1 MRLFLN
7 RSILNRSNMPLA
19 AAIALVVS
27 LSSANLRAAQQQ
39 TAKSPAVPANRF
51 LCIYDISAPMHK
63 HLAAVQKSTREI
75 FQSRCSGQLHYGD
88 SLGVWS
94 FDQELH
100 TGFFPLE
107 LWKPDQED
115 ETTLRIIEFLK
126 EQHTGNGSRLDQ
138 VMDGVAQVIQGP
150 QITTVIMFST
160 GTNPMQGTPFDQDIN
175 DAYQRALK
183 DMKSDRMPIVTVLQA
198 RNSKFLKYTVNAL
211 PWPAV
216 IPELPIPIKN
226 VASARSEPS
235 DSANARPP
243 DQANT
248 NSGSVN
254 SQPGTAA
261 PNTPTPASPLNRAQ
275 TPPTL
280 VLNPR
285 TASQPAPAAT
295 PAPSPATPPPPTQPQ
310 LAASNPTGPGPNFDA
325 KPPMPNSPAQTP
337 APPAPAVIQTPPPI
351 ANANAALVPKSPEH
365 PNPGPPP
372 ARTARPVIA
381 EMKPNP
387 PSATPPSAVASP
399 PTKPP
404 TVKPNPVLNP
414 APAPAPVVAAKSR
427 TNPPV
432 QTALAV
438 EVTGGRSKT
447 LLIAG
452 VSLLCLAIGLLYLT
466 LRRIRGG
473 GGPSLITR
481 SMGDLRLRK

>member
-7 RSILNRSNMPLA
+7 RSNTFLA
-19 AAIALVVS
+19 AAIAMVVS
-27 LSSANLRAAQQQ
+27 ISSANLRAAQQ
-39 TAKSPAVPANRF
+39 TARPSDVAANRF

-100 TGFFPLE
+100 TGYFPLE
-107 LWKPDQED
+107 VWKPDQED

-126 EQHTGNGSRLDQ
+126 EQHVGKGSRLDQ

-150 QITTVIMFST
+150 QITTVILFST
-160 GTNPMQGTPFDQDIN
+160 GMNPMQGTPFDQEIN
-175 DAYQRALK
+175 DAYQRALN
-183 DMKSDRMPIVTVLQA
+183 DMKRDRMPIVTVLQA
-198 RNSKFLKYTVNAL
+198 RNGKFLKYTVNAL

-216 IPELPIPIKN
+216 IPELLIPIKN
-226 VASARSEPS
+226 MAAARTEPS

-243 DQANT
+243 DQVNT
-248 NSGSVN
+248 NSVAAN
-254 SQPGTAA
+254 SRPGTAA
-261 PNTPTPASPLNRAQ
+261 PNATTPATPLNRVQ

-280 VLNPR
+280 VLSPPA
-285 TASQPAPAAT
+285 ASQPAPANT
-295 PAPSPATPPPPTQPQ
+295 PAPSPATQPPPTQPQ
-310 LAASNPTGPGPNFDA
+310 LAVSNPTGPGPNFDA
-325 KPPMPNSPAQTP
+325 KPPMPNPPVQTP
-337 APPAPAVIQTPPPI
+337 APPTPAVNQTPPPA

-365 PNPGPPP
+365 PNPVPPP
-372 ARTARPVIA
+372 ARTVPPVVA
-381 EMKPNP
+381 ATKPGP
-387 PSATPPSAVASP
+387 PPASPPSAVANP

-404 TVKPNPVLNP
+404 TVKPNPVPNP
-414 APAPAPVVAAKSR
+414 TPVVAAKPR
-427 TNPPV
+427 TNPPPV

-438 EVTGGRSKT
+438 EVPGTRSKT

-452 VSLLCLAIGLLYLT
+452 VSLLCLAVGLLYLT

-481 SMGDLRLRK
+481 SMVNLRK